1 MKYIDLTI
9 GALLIIYVCIIN
21 KVSSTRVAF
30 SRETLII
37 GILLIIYHFI
47 KARFKDKLLY
57 KKIMKLM
64 KVVICIG
71 LVCFFALESLIIF
84 YPKKSLENSD
94 YILVLGAGLR
104 GGTEVSL
111 TLKDRLDSAITCYE
125 SSNRTSKIV
134 VSGGQGSD
142 EKLSEAEAMKNYLI
156 KNGVEEDNIIKED
169 KSTNTM
175 ENFKFSKEKIQSL
188 GDFTTATVKVVTTDF
203 HGFRSIM
210 IAKRNG
216 YENLNLYT
224 SKTVYYLLPIFY
236 VRESLALVKS
246 FVFDR

>member
-1 MKYIDLTI
+1 MKYIDIII
-9 GALLIIYVCIIN
+9 GILLIIYVSIIN
-21 KVSSTRVAF
+21 TLSSTRIAF

-47 KARFKDKLLY
+47 KSKFKNNLY
-57 KKIMKLM
+57 HNKIMK
-64 KVVICIG
+64 VIKTIVCIS
-71 LVCFFALESLIIF
+71 LVFFFALEALIVF

-156 KNGVEEDNIIKED
+156 NNGVEEKNIIKED

-175 ENFKFSKEKIQSL
+175 ENFKFSKEKIETL
-188 GDFTTATVKVVTTDF
+188 GDFNNSTVKVVTTDF

-210 IAKRNG
+210 LAKRNG